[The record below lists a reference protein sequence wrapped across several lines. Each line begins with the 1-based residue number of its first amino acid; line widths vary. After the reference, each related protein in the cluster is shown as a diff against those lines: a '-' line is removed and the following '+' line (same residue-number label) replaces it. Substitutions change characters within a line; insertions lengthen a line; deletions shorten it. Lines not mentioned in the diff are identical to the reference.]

1 MDWEERGK
9 GGGGKEEGGRREG
22 EGREKIRKEG
32 ESKGWEFEDC
42 GKSLG
47 FTLHGSV

>member
-1 MDWEERGK
+1 MVNAVERNKSGRWEGHLWTGRR
-9 GGGGKEEGGRREG
+9 GGKE
-22 EGREKIRKEG
+22 EG